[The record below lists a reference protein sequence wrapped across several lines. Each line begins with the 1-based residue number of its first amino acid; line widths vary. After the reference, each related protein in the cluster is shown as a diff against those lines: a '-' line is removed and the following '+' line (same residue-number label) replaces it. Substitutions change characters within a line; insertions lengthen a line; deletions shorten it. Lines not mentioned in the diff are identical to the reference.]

1 MSPKGGLAARE
12 RAREAKIRRYAEQAE
27 REQKVEDQVTEFY
40 LASDKF
46 DAAQEAAAN
55 ARAQMAGLV
64 QALITELKEPVSGVA
79 VLCGITPAQVRALRK
94 EATAAAPTPAA
105 PPATTAAR
113 DERAGQAG
121 TTVGSSPATQGS
133 DKQDDPAA
141 GGAPEE
147 PGEKVAS

>member
-27 REQKVEDQVTEFY
+27 RQQNVEDQVTEFY
-40 LASDKF
+40 LASDRF

-79 VLCGITPAQVRALRK
+79 VLCGITPAQVRSLRK
-94 EATAAAPTPAA
+94 EATAAAPT
-105 PPATTAAR
+105 PATTAAR

-121 TTVGSSPATQGS
+121 TTVGSSPAIQGG

-141 GGAPEE
+141 GGTPEE

>member
-40 LASDKF
+40 LASDRF
-46 DAAQEAAAN
+46 DAAQEAATN

-79 VLCGITPAQVRALRK
+79 VLCGITPTQVRALRK
-94 EATAAAPTPAA
+94 EATAPTPAA

-113 DERAGQAG
+113 DERTGQTR
-121 TTVGSSPATQGS
+121 TTVGSSPATQGG

-141 GGAPEE
+141 GRTPEE
-147 PGEKVAS
+147 PGERVAS